1 MEQQKKQ
8 EAVSLQWASY
18 QETLNQTLAWLSQ
31 MEAGLACDP
40 GSWSSTQEI
49 RSKLLKNK
57 VSIVNH

>member
-18 QETLNQTLAWLSQ
+18 QEMLNQTLAWLSQ
-31 MEAGLACDP
+31 MESGLTNDP

-57 VSIVNH
+57 VRLM